1 MKKTK
6 SLTKKSIIAALAIS
20 INASAQ
26 ATTINS
32 GLQDSLFS
40 LRELS
45 PHTTLIVEGACGEGK
60 CGEGMCGG
68 KKPDSNQQ
76 EQKAPETNQADTKP
90 TEVKPAEVKPAEVKP
105 PEINQPEA
113 KPVESKPPEVK
124 PFETKPVETKPT
136 GTEKNTKLEI
146 KDTKVKPGVKSRKTK
161 RAKWIKFGLWRY
173 RR

>member
-76 EQKAPETNQADTKP
+76 EQKAPE
-90 TEVKPAEVKPAEVKP
+90 
-105 PEINQPEA
+105 INQPEA

-161 RAKWIKFGLWRY
+161 RAK
-173 RR
+173 